1 MTILYNKPDTVTVE
15 FDKSVPCIVWRPNG
29 FIPSEDFTNSFQAGV
44 NFIRD
49 NRKKQPITKWL
60 NDARKYS
67 GANPLDVLW
76 LNKNVNDPGVE
87 YGVTKNAFVLPE
99 DPFARLSIRT
109 YIFMTRKQREI
120 PLQIK
125 TFETIEE
132 ARKWLSA
139 P

>member
-1 MTILYNKPDTVTVE
+1 MILFSKSDTVTVE
-15 FDKSVPCIVWRPNG
+15 FDESIPCVVWKPTG

-49 NRKKQPITKWL
+49 NHKTLSITRWL
-60 NDARKYS
+60 NDGRKYS

-87 YGVTKNAFVLPE
+87 YGVTKNAFILPE

-109 YIFMTRKQREI
+109 YIFMTRKR
-120 PLQIK
+120 
-125 TFETIEE
+125 
-132 ARKWLSA
+132 S
-139 P
+139 

>member
-1 MTILYNKPDTVTVE
+1 MILFNKPDIVKVE
-15 FDKSVPCIVWRPNG
+15 FDESIPCIVWRPTG

-49 NRKKQPITKWL
+49 NRKKYSTIKWL
-60 NDARKYS
+60 NDARKFK
-67 GANPLDVLW
+67 GVNPTDIMW
-76 LNKNVNDPGVE
+76 LNKNVNDPNAE
-87 YGVTKNAFVLPE
+87 YGVTKNAFILPE

-109 YIFMTRKQREI
+109 YIFMTRKRTEL
-120 PLQIK
+120 PVQIK